1 MKVRNDIGVAGVYFG
16 AVIRF
21 LLATSLLALPALTS
35 AQAVP
40 ADEAAVEAG
49 RAAAEERARQR
60 FEDGRL
66 AFAEG
71 RNEVALA
78 AFLESY
84 ELSGRPELLY
94 NIGLVHD
101 RLRHDREAL
110 EAFRQFLVEVPG
122 TENRVQVESRI
133 RVLEEEV
140 AREEALAA
148 AAANPTGPVD
158 GGEEVW
164 QSPIFWTLLGV
175 GVVAVGVGV
184 GLGVY
189 YSSDP
194 GTAPVMPGP
203 SGVVIE
209 ALRF

>member
-1 MKVRNDIGVAGVYFG
+1 M
-16 AVIRF
+16 IRF
-21 LLATSLLALPALTS
+21 LLLFSLASAPAVALA
-35 AQAVP
+35 QGAVP

-49 RAAAEERARQR
+49 RAAAEERARMR

-71 RNEVALA
+71 RNEIALA

-110 EAFRQFLVEVPG
+110 EAFRQFLVEVPD

-140 AREEALAA
+140 AREEALASA
-148 AAANPTGPVD
+148 AAAGPAD
-158 GGEEVW
+158 RGEEVW
-164 QSPIFWTLLGV
+164 ESPVFWTLLGV

-194 GTAPVMPGP
+194 GMTGAVPGP